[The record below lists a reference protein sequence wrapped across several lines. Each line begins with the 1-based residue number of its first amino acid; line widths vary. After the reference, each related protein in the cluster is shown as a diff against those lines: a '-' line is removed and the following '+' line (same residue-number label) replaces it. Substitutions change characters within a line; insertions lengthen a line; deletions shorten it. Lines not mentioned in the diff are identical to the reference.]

1 MEGDIQILAWL
12 YIPSQADR
20 SALNKLYNIIVG
32 LQDSNLEVIFI
43 VLGYFNKVSM
53 KRVLPKYYKNIYFP
67 RR

>member
-1 MEGDIQILAWL
+1 MEGDIQILAF

-32 LQDSNLEVIFI
+32 LQDSNLEVIFN
-43 VLGYFNKVSM
+43 FNKVSM

>member
-1 MEGDIQILAWL
+1 MEGDIQILAF